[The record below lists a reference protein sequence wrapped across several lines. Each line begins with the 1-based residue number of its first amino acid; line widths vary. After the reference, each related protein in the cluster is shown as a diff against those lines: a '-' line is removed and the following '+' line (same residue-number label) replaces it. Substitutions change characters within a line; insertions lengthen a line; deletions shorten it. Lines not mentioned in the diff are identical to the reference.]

1 MEWYNW
7 LIVVIPVAFVL
18 GMALYARRY
27 IRDVVDYLSA
37 GRVAGRFLL
46 ATGDLAAALGLITLV
61 GNCEAN
67 YKTGFAVGYWQTFFI
82 PIFIFI
88 NLYSSKHNVIY
99 CCIACS
105 FYLLPFWHEQLREP
119 KSYCEFSR

>member
-82 PIFIFI
+82 PIFMLPKLKIHI
-88 NLYSSKHNVIY
+88 D
-99 CCIACS
+99 S
-105 FYLLPFWHEQLREP
+105 FLF
-119 KSYCEFSR
+119 F